1 MGAAGTRR
9 MGKPAPTRNFEN
21 RILAALPL
29 EEYARLKGSFQ
40 TLPLRR
46 RTILNEPRRPVMD
59 TVYFP
64 RTAVASMVT
73 KMEDGSTLEI
83 ATVGNEG
90 IVGLP
95 VLLGTDTMR
104 MDVFI
109 QIDGEAVALP
119 ASVIREAVRGKKPL
133 GWFVQRYTQAFLSQI
148 AQSAACNQLHPIDR
162 RCARWLLMSHDRVP
176 GDEFPVTQEFLAQ
189 MLGVR
194 RATVTS
200 AASILQRAGFVRYHR
215 GRVRI
220 VDREG
225 LESASCEC
233 YRVMRAEYERLIG

>member
-1 MGAAGTRR
+1 
-9 MGKPAPTRNFEN
+9 
-21 RILAALPL
+21 
-29 EEYARLKGSFQ
+29 
-40 TLPLRR
+40 
-46 RTILNEPRRPVMD
+46 
-59 TVYFP
+59 
-64 RTAVASMVT
+64 
-73 KMEDGSTLEI
+73 
-83 ATVGNEG
+83 
-90 IVGLP
+90 
-95 VLLGTDTMR
+95 MR